1 MIAHDTLEA
10 LFADGAQSA
19 VDPLWTNMHAI
30 VPPVPRPKG
39 VAHVWRYGAIRPLL
53 DRAGRLVSAEDAER
67 RVFMLT
73 NPTLKAP
80 YTTDTL
86 YAGLQ
91 LILPGEVARAHR
103 HTSFALRFIVEGE
116 GAYTAVGGE
125 KVLMGRG
132 DLVLTPS
139 FEFHDH
145 GNESDRPMV
154 WLDGL
159 DIPLFHFFP
168 ANFAEPWTQPRFPSE
183 PAPADSRLRFPW
195 AQMQARLDDAG
206 GTVELP
212 YEDKRAG
219 GPIARTTAASALRLQ
234 PGVPTATVR
243 ETSSAIYHVVRGS
256 GRTRV
261 GDQVLEW
268 KERDTFCVPSWQPY
282 AHETDGGE
290 AAYLFRYDDAP
301 AFRALGM
308 YRRDAA

>member
-1 MIAHDTLEA
+1 MIASDTLDA
-10 LFADGAQSA
+10 LFADGSAAA
-19 VDPLWTNMHAI
+19 VDPLWTNMEVI
-30 VPPVPRPKG
+30 VPPVPQPKG
-39 VAHVWRYGAIRPLL
+39 VPHVWRYGAIRPLL
-53 DRAGRLVSAEDAER
+53 ERAGHLVTAEEAER

-73 NPTLKAP
+73 NPALRP
-80 YTTDTL
+80 PNTTDTL

-125 KVLMGRG
+125 KVTMGRG

-168 ANFAEPWTQPRFPSE
+168 ANFAEPWREPRFPSE
-183 PAPADSRLRFPW
+183 PAPPDSRLRFPW
-195 AQMQARLDDAG
+195 APMQARLDAAG
-206 GTVELP
+206 GNAELP

-219 GPIARTTAASALRLQ
+219 GPIARTTGASALRLE
-234 PGVPTATVR
+234 PGTPTAPVR

-261 GDQVLEW
+261 GETTLEW
-268 KERDTFCVPSWQPY
+268 AERDTFCVPSWHAY
-282 AHETDGGE
+282 SHETAGGE
-290 AAYLFRYDDAP
+290 PAYLFRFDDAP
-301 AFRALGM
+301 AFRALGL
-308 YRRDAA
+308 YRCDAA